1 MVGDPSACYD
11 MEIEITFCYVAG
23 KSTLLNA
30 LIGANC
36 LPANNV
42 PETARI
48 TRITH
53 SPGQAELVD
62 NTADQPKIV
71 TGEEDIKAYLR
82 YLNSETRTRNHMLSD
97 ETYLDLKIPIAALQG
112 SDEATAAAQTVT
124 IRLLDTPGPNEAG
137 EVALKAQVQPLASD
151 CTFTHTDNQH
161 FLFLIGA
168 SLPVQQC
175 HHDVLFK
182 LHPF

>member
-1 MVGDPSACYD
+1 MIWSQTVYC
-11 MEIEITFCYVAG
+11 CVAG

-53 SPGQAELVD
+53 TSGQAELVD
-62 NTADQPKIV
+62 NKFGQSKIV
-71 TGEEDIKAYLR
+71 TGEEEIKAYLR
-82 YLNSETRTRNHMLSD
+82 YLNGEARTRDHLLSD
-97 ETYLDLKIPIAALQG
+97 ETYLDLKIPIAALEG
-112 SDEATAAAQTVT
+112 SCEEAAQSVT

-137 EVALKAQVQPLASD
+137 EVALKAQVD
-151 CTFTHTDNQH
+151 ICTLNC
-161 FLFLIGA
+161 I
-168 SLPVQQC
+168 P
-175 HHDVLFK
+175 
-182 LHPF
+182 LHPSIASASAVCSNKTLCWHHV

>member
-1 MVGDPSACYD
+1 VAACVLSQPS
-11 MEIEITFCYVAG
+11 FCCVAG

-53 SPGQAELVD
+53 TQGPAELVD
-62 NTADQPKIV
+62 NAAEQPKLV

-82 YLNSETRTRNHMLSD
+82 YLNSEARTRDHLLSD
-97 ETYLDLKIPIAALQG
+97 EKYLDLKIPIAALQA
-112 SDEATAAAQTVT
+112 SNDVTAAAQNVT

-137 EVALKAQVQPLASD
+137 EVALKAQV
-151 CTFTHTDNQH
+151 
-161 FLFLIGA
+161 
-168 SLPVQQC
+168 SLPSTCSLRQAEM
-175 HHDVLFK
+175 LYLGTSPK
-182 LHPF
+182 LEKANA